1 MSKMRQAPRPEAH
14 PHPALPH
21 QGGGKSPDYPRIIVP
36 PPGPKA
42 SKIIALDKDWSS
54 PSYIKE
60 YPLVAAGGKGAMVE
74 DADGNRYIDW
84 MAGIAV
90 SSTGYNHPKVVA
102 AVQEA
107 AAKFLHICGTDF
119 YYEGMARLCER
130 LAKLAPGGPSEK
142 WRVFLTNSGTEAVE
156 GAVKLAR
163 YHTKR
168 PHLIS
173 FEGAFHGRSYA
184 AVTLTSSKVKQKE
197 GFGPLLPEVTHLP
210 FDNPYRPDDALGAA
224 KRLFESRVSPRQV
237 AAVIMEPI
245 QGEGGYVFPRP
256 EFLKA
261 WRKICD
267 QHGIL
272 LVFDEIQ
279 SGVGRTGKMWA
290 ADWFG
295 VTPDVLLTA
304 KGLGSGLPIG
314 AILAKEKVMTWPQGS
329 HGSTFGGNPVCCAAA
344 LATLD
349 LVEAEL
355 AANAARMGERL
366 LAGLRKLQAKH
377 DSIGDVRG
385 AGLMIGVE
393 FVKDRKTKE
402 PDEAL
407 VHELELAAFKKGL
420 LLLSC
425 GKSVIRVAPP
435 LVLNEYDVD
444 TGLSILDSC
453 LAELGR

>member
-1 MSKMRQAPRPEAH
+1 MPTKIAA
-14 PHPALPH
+14 A
-21 QGGGKSPDYPRIIVP
+21 KAAYPRIAVT

-42 SKIIALDKDWSS
+42 QKIIAMDKEWSS

-60 YPLVAAGGKGAMVE
+60 YPLVMAGGSGAMVE
-74 DADGNRYIDW
+74 DVDGNTYIDW

-90 SSTGYNHPKVVA
+90 SSTGYNHPKVTA

-107 AAKFLHICGTDF
+107 AGKFLHICGTDF
-119 YYEGMARLCER
+119 YYDGMASLCRR
-130 LAKLAPGGPSEK
+130 LAKTMSGK
-142 WRVFLTNSGTEAVE
+142 DKHRVFLTNSGTEAVE

-163 YHTKR
+163 SHTGR
-168 PHLIS
+168 AHIVS

-184 AVTLTSSKVKQKE
+184 AVTLTASKVKYKK
-197 GFGPLLPEVTHLP
+197 GFGPLLPEVSHLP
-210 FDNPYRPDDALGAA
+210 YDNPYRPVDWRHAA
-224 KRLFESRVSPRQV
+224 KRLFETRVSPKDV
-237 AAVIMEPI
+237 AAVVLEPI
-245 QGEGGYVFPRP
+245 QGEGGYVMPSR
-256 EFLKA
+256 EFLRF
-261 WRKICD
+261 WRDWCD
-267 QHGIL
+267 EHGAL

-290 ADWFG
+290 AQLFG
-295 VTPDVLLTA
+295 VEPDVLLTA

-314 AILAKEKVMTWPQGS
+314 AIIAKERVMTWGQGT

-349 LVEAEL
+349 LVDAGL
-355 AANAARMGERL
+355 AANASRMGERL

-377 DSIGDVRG
+377 DCIGDVRG

-402 PDEAL
+402 PASDL
-407 VHELELAAFKKGL
+407 VAKLEQRAFRRGL

-425 GKSVIRVAPP
+425 GASTIRVAPP
-435 LVLNEYDVD
+435 LVLTPHDVD
-444 TGLSILDSC
+444 AGLAIMDEC
-453 LAELGR
+453 LSELTR